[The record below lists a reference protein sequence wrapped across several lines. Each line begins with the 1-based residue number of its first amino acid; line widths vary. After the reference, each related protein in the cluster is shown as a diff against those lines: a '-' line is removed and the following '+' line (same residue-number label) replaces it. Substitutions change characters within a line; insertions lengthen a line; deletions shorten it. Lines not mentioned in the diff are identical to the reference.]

1 MWLSC
6 AATLS
11 IAGCRQKAT
20 SNPETLY
27 QDASLKLKRGDLSGA
42 LAGVE
47 SVASKKFPENSE
59 WSWRFEVLKAEIL
72 MRQGKQQEALALLQ
86 KDPPAAL
93 QASDSAVWRKM
104 TQGAAYSFQGSYD
117 DSERFLS
124 DAESL
129 ARTSHP
135 ELLGEV
141 TLRKGTLAFL
151 RGDLPAAQR
160 EYRTALEIA
169 RRQNDAY
176 LEVASA
182 GSLGLVATKQEHYDE
197 SLDWNREALRL
208 SERAGAQDS
217 RAYILGNMGWSYVG
231 MGDYDNALELFQ
243 QADGASAKSGALSAQ
258 VDWKVNLG
266 NVYLAEGK
274 YDLAESEYQSALVF
288 ANKLGDNGAKAECYE
303 NLALVSLER
312 GQIEAA
318 ETFNEKVAPL
328 VREHSDLVVS
338 EIVAGRIDAKRKQY
352 GDAEGIFISVTKDAE
367 APTSLRWEA
376 ESRLADVYASE
387 GKLAQAD
394 SEFRHAIG
402 TIANARATIQSEEL
416 RLSFLSTA
424 ILFYNDYIE
433 FLISQG
439 RTDAALQVAEV
450 SRAQALSEGLE
461 LKSKISYPLSN
472 FQPRLIARQ
481 AGATL
486 LFYWLGE
493 VHSYLWAITSGGV
506 SVFTL
511 PAASE
516 IEPLVKAYRES
527 LVGPRDVLETSD
539 ARGIR
544 LYEMLVA
551 PAQKLI
557 GLGARVIVLPDGAL
571 YGLNFETLLA
581 SRPQLHYWIDDAV
594 VENASSLVLLAA
606 SGRAAPSKSRKLL
619 LIGNPL
625 SPSAEFPDLPQAGN
639 EMIDVERYFAT
650 PERTVLSRQQ
660 ATAAAYLH
668 SNPAQYSFIHF
679 VAHGTSSR
687 TSPLDSAVILTKEKE
702 SYKLYARD
710 IVTQTLRADLVTI
723 SACSGAGERTYSG
736 EGLVGLSWAFLR
748 AGAHGVIAALW
759 EVNDNSTPELMNDMY
774 GQISKGAAPDAA
786 LRHAKLSL
794 LHSGTI
800 YKKPFYWA
808 PFEIYRGH

>member
-1 MWLSC
+1 V
-6 AATLS
+6 
-11 IAGCRQKAT
+11 GCRQKTT
-20 SNPETLY
+20 SDPESLY
-27 QDASLKLKRGDLSGA
+27 QDASLKLKQGDLSGA
-42 LAGVE
+42 LASVE
-47 SVASKKFPENSE
+47 SVTSKKSPANGE
-59 WSWRFEVLKAEIL
+59 WAWRFEVLKAEIL
-72 MRQGKQQEALALLQ
+72 MRQGNQQEALSLLQ
-86 KDPPAAL
+86 QEPPAQL
-93 QASDSAVWRKM
+93 ESSDSAVWRKM
-104 TQGAAYSFQGSYD
+104 TQGAAESFLGAYG
-117 DSERFLS
+117 DSEKFLN

-129 ARTSHP
+129 ARISHP

-151 RGDLPAAQR
+151 RGDFPAAQR
-160 EYRTALEIA
+160 EYRKALEIA

-176 LEVASA
+176 LEVASV
-182 GSLGLVATKQEHYDE
+182 GSLGLVATKREHYDE
-197 SLDWNREALRL
+197 SIDWNREALRL

-217 RAYILGNMGWSYVG
+217 RAYILGNMGWSFVG
-231 MGDYDNALELFQ
+231 MGDYDNALTLFQ
-243 QADGASAKSGALSAQ
+243 QADEASAKSGAFSAQ

-266 NVYLAEGK
+266 NVYLAEGR
-274 YDLAESEYQSALVF
+274 YDQADSEYQNALVL
-288 ANKLGDNGAKAECYE
+288 ANKLGDDGAKAECYE

-312 GQIEAA
+312 GQIESAQQY
-318 ETFNEKVAPL
+318 NEKVAPL
-328 VREHSDLVVS
+328 AHDHSDLVVS
-338 EIVAGRIDAKRKQY
+338 KIVAGRIDAERKQY
-352 GDAEGIFISVTKDAE
+352 RDAEDIFVSVTKDPE

-376 ESRLADVYASE
+376 QSRLADAYASE
-387 GKLAQAD
+387 GKLVQAD
-394 SEFRHAIG
+394 SEFRHAIA
-402 TIANARATIQSEEL
+402 TIASARATIQSEEL

-439 RTDAALQVAEV
+439 RTDDALQVAEV

-461 LKSKISYPLSN
+461 LKSKISYPLAN
-472 FQPRLIARQ
+472 FQPRSIARQ

-486 LFYWLGE
+486 LFYRLGE
-493 VHSYLWAITSGGV
+493 LHSYLWVIRREGISL
-506 SVFTL
+506 FTL
-511 PAASE
+511 PPAAE
-516 IEPLVKAYRES
+516 IELLVKSYREA

-539 ARGIR
+539 AHGIQ

-557 GLGARVIVLPDGAL
+557 APGSRVIVLPDRAL

-581 SRPQLHYWIDDAV
+581 SSPQPHYWIDDAV
-594 VENASSLVLLAA
+594 VENANSLVLLAA
-606 SGRAAPSKSRKLL
+606 SGKAPLSKSRKLL

-625 SPSAEFPDLPQAGN
+625 SPSQEFPDLPQADS
-639 EMIDVERYFAT
+639 EMSDVEGYFAA
-650 PERTVLSRQQ
+650 PDRTVLSRQQ
-660 ATAAAYLH
+660 ATPSGYLH
-668 SNPAQYSFIHF
+668 SSPEQYSYIHF
-679 VAHGTSSR
+679 VAHGTASR
-687 TSPLDSAVILTKEKE
+687 TSPLDSAVILTKEGE

-710 IVTQTLRADLVTI
+710 IVTQPLNADLVTI
-723 SACSGAGERTYSG
+723 SACSGVGERTYSG

-786 LRHAKLSL
+786 LRHAKLTL